1 MNAISA
7 HPAEASARST
17 VLVWDAAVRVFHWLM
32 VVCFAGSYI
41 TSESEAWRLVH
52 VTLGYT
58 MAGLVAFRVIW
69 GFVGTRH
76 ARFATFIRG
85 PRAVARYLRT
95 LLSRQPEH
103 HTGHNPAG
111 ALAIV
116 AMLAL
121 TAAIAATGW
130 AAYNDVAGE
139 WVAELHEGVANAMLL
154 LVGVHLAAVVVSGW
168 LHKENL
174 ARAMLNGRKVAAPG
188 EGIHSAWRIVA
199 VLLLAG
205 VLCFW
210 YLQWTQRPSESRQ
223 TANVLTQSGTSAKFV
238 TNISNRLFI

>member
-7 HPAEASARST
+7 HPAEAPNYSS

-32 VVCFAGSYI
+32 VVCFAGAYL

-58 MAGLVAFRVIW
+58 MAGLVAFRIIW

-76 ARFATFIRG
+76 ARFASFIRG

-121 TAAIAATGW
+121 TTSIAATGW

-154 LVGVHLAAVVVSGW
+154 LVGVHLAAVVASGW

-174 ARAMLNGRKVAAPG
+174 VRAMLSGRKVATPG
-188 EGIHSAWRIVA
+188 EGIRSAWHIVA
-199 VLLLAG
+199 ALLLAA
-205 VLCFW
+205 VLGFW
-210 YLQWTQRPSESRQ
+210 YLQWSQRPSQTRQ
-223 TANVLTQSGTSAKFV
+223 TSEPLTQSITIAKFV
-238 TNISNRLFI
+238 TNISTRLST